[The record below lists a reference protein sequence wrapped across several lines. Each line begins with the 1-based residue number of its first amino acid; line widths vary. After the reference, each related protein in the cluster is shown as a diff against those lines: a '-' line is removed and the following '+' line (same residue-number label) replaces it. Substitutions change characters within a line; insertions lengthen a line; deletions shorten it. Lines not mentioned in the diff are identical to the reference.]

1 MSYEAYN
8 SHFNFFLQGRGL
20 FATKDFAA
28 GEIIFVERPLVSS
41 QFAWNAACGYKAC
54 DHCLRSLETAEQMC
68 RRLSGKVSFELPHPE
83 CCEVRPFEHVTCL
96 NCAVSI
102 ENTLFAE
109 LLWLF
114 KP

>member
-1 MSYEAYN
+1 
-8 SHFNFFLQGRGL
+8 
-20 FATKDFAA
+20 
-28 GEIIFVERPLVSS
+28 VERPLVSS

-96 NCAVSI
+96 NCAVS
-102 ENTLFAE
+102 TQYMLLCE
-109 LLWLF
+109 LLSFQTLA
-114 KP
+114 KHLSYVNVVIGVRSLMSQM